1 MLEGFEDGE
10 GDRDWEPEEPQ
21 GFRARL
27 TSLPDMERALDG
39 RATGSGAFV
48 SGYLTGGFG
57 DAPEGSEAAVSLRSS
72 ADRVNREMA
81 TADFSLFLRREVR
94 RRMSFPAATS
104 SFDGEAESFGN
115 VRSENVLRKPGD
127 PGSETGMS
135 ERLL

>member
-1 MLEGFEDGE
+1 
-10 GDRDWEPEEPQ
+10 
-21 GFRARL
+21 
-27 TSLPDMERALDG
+27 MERALEG

-57 DAPEGSEAAVSLRSS
+57 DAPEGSEAAVSFRSFRSS

-81 TADFSLFLRREVR
+81 TADFSLLRRREVR

-104 SFDGEAESFGN
+104 SFDGEAESFGK